1 MDLSNQSAIQTAFF
15 VRMDVPGYTVLRFSD
30 FSRPYTINAE
40 SYTALGQLMGISNG
54 VSEMRASGQEV
65 NITITGIPATNISDV
80 LTYRYKGSE
89 VIVYRGVFNPTT
101 SALMTGVGTNP
112 AQRFKGI
119 VTNYGIFEE
128 YDRDNKSATNTIVFT
143 CASDVRLLENKVA
156 GRRTNPTDQK
166 QYFPNDL
173 AMDRVPNLVKS
184 QFQFGAPAQ

>member
-1 MDLSNQSAIQTAFF
+1 MNLSNQSAIQTNFF
-15 VRMDVPGYTVLRFSD
+15 VRMDIPDYAVLRFSD
-30 FSRPYTINAE
+30 FSRPYTINGE
-40 SYTALGQLMGISNG
+40 SYAALGQLMGISNG

-65 NITITGIPATNISDV
+65 NITITGIPGSNISDV

-101 SALMTGVGTNP
+101 GQILTGVGTNP
-112 AQRFKGI
+112 SQRFKGI
-119 VTNYGIFEE
+119 ITNFGITEQFERE
-128 YDRDNKSATNTIVFT
+128 TRSATNTIVFT
-143 CASDVRLLENKVA
+143 CASDVLLLENKVS

-166 QYFPNDL
+166 TFYPNDL

>member
-1 MDLSNQSAIQTAFF
+1 MDLSSQSAIQTAFF
-15 VRMDVPGYTVLRFSD
+15 VRMDIPGYQVLRFSD
-30 FSRPYTINAE
+30 FSRPFTINSE

-65 NITITGIPATNISDV
+65 NITITGIPSTNISDV

-89 VIVYRGVFNPTT
+89 VVVYRGVFNPATGQLL
-101 SALMTGVGTNP
+101 SGVGTNP
-112 AQRFKGI
+112 SQRFKGI
-119 VTNYGIFEE
+119 ITNFGLFEE
-128 YDRDNKSATNTIVFT
+128 YDREARSATNTIVFT

-166 QYFPNDL
+166 SFYPNDL

-184 QFQFGAPAQ
+184 QFQFGAPPA